1 MMTPFTGSILPAGK
15 ARAAPW
21 CWHHKQCATR
31 PAVKSARPSV
41 ARIGPPGA
49 LRRLPDALHRAAR
62 RAYPG
67 GPIRATEGRAL
78 LPAGRVAPCL
88 WCQHNGAARALPA
101 GKIDPVKGIIISA
114 HRY

>member
-15 ARAAPW
+15 ARAAPL
-21 CWHHKQCATR
+21 CSHNKQCATR

-67 GPIRATEGRAL
+67 DPIRAM
-78 LPAGRVAPCL
+78 
-88 WCQHNGAARALPA
+88 
-101 GKIDPVKGIIISA
+101 KGVIISA
-114 HRY
+114 PRY